1 MVAPFLKY
9 LFYRGILPLSL
20 LFAAF
25 LRPCFMSIGY
35 VIFALLSPV
44 LPSIHAALP
53 LPGSIRVYS
62 WMCLLYCFLTT
73 VAMSAY
79 QIYEAVEG
87 RTEKE
92 YIKHC
97 NDSDLRWMRYSGL
110 IRFHGGS
117 GFESTK
123 SILPE
128 IVAFFASLTTTI
140 VVAVM
145 SHRRE
150 ELDVVGPVRPV
161 RMENNGTPTKGFG
174 TRSIMVALKRFSNF
188 AIIVLAAVVGCVQP
202 SLLNSIYFLSFL
214 FVASW
219 WALYKP
225 LRHGVYN
232 RIKKFLL
239 FFAALHILAIYVYQ
253 IPIVQQTLPG
263 DSIIARI
270 VGLSPIV
277 LTDCQSWYTFW
288 LNTKLQLP
296 AILNPGIL
304 LVFYH
309 LLVVQL
315 LWTYKGSRNYV
326 DDNDSGSSVHE
337 ERPNVGNDGEVA
349 VAAAD
354 VAHGSPGNR
363 PLLTPQE
370 GEEVENGQSI
380 PLKKVTSQVV
390 DRHKIG
396 QIFGGPG
403 QSQTAN
409 AASKG
414 MVAIIS
420 FALYHAYTFA
430 LLSMMV
436 WALLYHSI
444 FGLVLL
450 VLSCTLWMFKDS
462 RGASFAVAP
471 TITVY
476 VEFLL
481 LAQYACSM
489 NVTPQELLMPD
500 WLKMVGFVI
509 ATDMWAAFVTLT
521 VKLLLSLPVFLLLR
535 LSIRETFYDSL
546 SEHER
551 ARRIHN
557 YGTFHGDPTA
567 IVRTPAGSD
576 LAAGFVHWLSKQITK
591 CSIFFVALV
600 LLLVACQSNP
610 VLYTIGFFCIWSLLI
625 VYFKTSFGFFC
636 RIAYPFWLSLILY
649 TSVVIISLY
658 VYQFPDFPDVWTKW
672 TGLDKKWNDD
682 IGLINYSNA
691 GESGTLFV
699 RLFTPIS
706 LFVVAMLQLKFFHE
720 PWMAMVRRSPDGQ
733 PQPGSSREFFFS
745 LVGMD

>member
-1 MVAPFLKY
+1 
-9 LFYRGILPLSL
+9 
-20 LFAAF
+20 
-25 LRPCFMSIGY
+25 
-35 VIFALLSPV
+35 
-44 LPSIHAALP
+44 
-53 LPGSIRVYS
+53 
-62 WMCLLYCFLTT
+62 
-73 VAMSAY
+73 MSAY
-79 QIYEAVEG
+79 QIYEAVGG

-92 YIKHC
+92 YIQHC

-110 IRFHGGS
+110 IRFHGGA

-123 SILPE
+123 SIFPE
-128 IVAFFASLTTTI
+128 IVAFLASFFSAI

-161 RMENNGTPTKGFG
+161 RMENNG
-174 TRSIMVALKRFSNF
+174 
-188 AIIVLAAVVGCVQP
+188 
-202 SLLNSIYFLSFL
+202 
-214 FVASW
+214 W

-239 FFAALHILAIYVYQ
+239 FFAALHILTIYVYQ
-253 IPIVQQTLPG
+253 IPIVQQSLPG
-263 DSIIARI
+263 ESIIARI

-277 LTDCQSWYTFW
+277 LTDCKSWYTFW
-288 LNTKLQLP
+288 LNTNLQLP

-304 LVFYH
+304 LIFYH

-326 DDNDSGSSVHE
+326 DDNDGGSSVHE
-337 ERPNVGNDGEVA
+337 ERPNVGNDGELA

-403 QSQTAN
+403 QNQTAN
-409 AASKG
+409 VASKG

-444 FGLVLL
+444 FGLILL

-476 VEFLL
+476 IEFLL
-481 LAQYACSM
+481 LAQYVCSM
-489 NVTPQELLMPD
+489 NVNPQELRMPD

-509 ATDMWAAFVTLT
+509 ASDMWAAFVTLT
-521 VKLLLSLPVFLLLR
+521 VKYNMFEMRDYRWDDTPERTPLPTL
-535 LSIRETFYDSL
+535 
-546 SEHER
+546 
-551 ARRIHN
+551 
-557 YGTFHGDPTA
+557 YGT
-567 IVRTPAGSD
+567 
-576 LAAGFVHWLSKQITK
+576 GFVYEGFPSFLRKFRD
-591 CSIFFVALV
+591 FFACI
-600 LLLVACQSNP
+600 LLFSPFLKEYSHC
-610 VLYTIGFFCIWSLLI
+610 LL
-625 VYFKTSFGFFC
+625 
-636 RIAYPFWLSLILY
+636 PF
-649 TSVVIISLY
+649 
-658 VYQFPDFPDVWTKW
+658 
-672 TGLDKKWNDD
+672 
-682 IGLINYSNA
+682 
-691 GESGTLFV
+691 
-699 RLFTPIS
+699 
-706 LFVVAMLQLKFFHE
+706 
-720 PWMAMVRRSPDGQ
+720 
-733 PQPGSSREFFFS
+733 
-745 LVGMD
+745 

>member
-1 MVAPFLKY
+1 
-9 LFYRGILPLSL
+9 
-20 LFAAF
+20 
-25 LRPCFMSIGY
+25 
-35 VIFALLSPV
+35 
-44 LPSIHAALP
+44 
-53 LPGSIRVYS
+53 
-62 WMCLLYCFLTT
+62 
-73 VAMSAY
+73 MSAY

-150 ELDVVGPVRPV
+150 ELDV
-161 RMENNGTPTKGFG
+161 
-174 TRSIMVALKRFSNF
+174 
-188 AIIVLAAVVGCVQP
+188 P

-232 RIKKFLL
+232 RIKK
-239 FFAALHILAIYVYQ
+239 
-253 IPIVQQTLPG
+253 
-263 DSIIARI
+263 
-270 VGLSPIV
+270 
-277 LTDCQSWYTFW
+277 
-288 LNTKLQLP
+288 
-296 AILNPGIL
+296 
-304 LVFYH
+304 VFYH

-337 ERPNVGNDGEVA
+337 E
-349 VAAAD
+349 
-354 VAHGSPGNR
+354 
-363 PLLTPQE
+363 LLTPQE

-476 VEFLL
+476 VE
-481 LAQYACSM
+481 
-489 NVTPQELLMPD
+489 
-500 WLKMVGFVI
+500 LK
-509 ATDMWAAFVTLT
+509 
-521 VKLLLSLPVFLLLR
+521 
-535 LSIRETFYDSL
+535 
-546 SEHER
+546 
-551 ARRIHN
+551 
-557 YGTFHGDPTA
+557 DPT
-567 IVRTPAGSD
+567 
-576 LAAGFVHWLSKQITK
+576 K
-591 CSIFFVALV
+591 C
-600 LLLVACQSNP
+600 
-610 VLYTIGFFCIWSLLI
+610 
-625 VYFKTSFGFFC
+625 
-636 RIAYPFWLSLILY
+636 
-649 TSVVIISLY
+649 
-658 VYQFPDFPDVWTKW
+658 
-672 TGLDKKWNDD
+672 
-682 IGLINYSNA
+682 
-691 GESGTLFV
+691 
-699 RLFTPIS
+699 
-706 LFVVAMLQLKFFHE
+706 
-720 PWMAMVRRSPDGQ
+720 
-733 PQPGSSREFFFS
+733 
-745 LVGMD
+745 

>member
-53 LPGSIRVYS
+53 LPGSIRLYS

-79 QIYEAVEG
+79 QIYEAVGG

-92 YIKHC
+92 YIQHC

-110 IRFHGGS
+110 IRFHGGA

-123 SILPE
+123 AILPE
-128 IVAFFASLTTTI
+128 IVAFLASLSSAI

-239 FFAALHILAIYVYQ
+239 FFAALHILTIYVYQ
-253 IPIVQQTLPG
+253 IPIVQQSLPG
-263 DSIIARI
+263 ETIIARI

-277 LTDCQSWYTFW
+277 LTDCKSWYTFW
-288 LNTKLQLP
+288 LNTNLQLP

-304 LVFYH
+304 LIFYH

-337 ERPNVGNDGEVA
+337 E
-349 VAAAD
+349 
-354 VAHGSPGNR
+354 
-363 PLLTPQE
+363 LLTPQE

-403 QSQTAN
+403 QNQTAN
-409 AASKG
+409 VASKG

-444 FGLVLL
+444 FGLILL

-476 VEFLL
+476 IEFLL

-489 NVTPQELLMPD
+489 HVNPQELRMPD

-509 ATDMWAAFVTLT
+509 ASDMWAAFVTLT
-521 VKLLLSLPVFLLLR
+521 VKV
-535 LSIRETFYDSL
+535 
-546 SEHER
+546 
-551 ARRIHN
+551 
-557 YGTFHGDPTA
+557 G
-567 IVRTPAGSD
+567 VRHA
-576 LAAGFVHWLSKQITK
+576 
-591 CSIFFVALV
+591 
-600 LLLVACQSNP
+600 
-610 VLYTIGFFCIWSLLI
+610 FFCLLAMD
-625 VYFKTSFGFFC
+625 FC
-636 RIAYPFWLSLILY
+636 N
-649 TSVVIISLY
+649 
-658 VYQFPDFPDVWTKW
+658 DFSSASPGVMFA
-672 TGLDKKWNDD
+672 N
-682 IGLINYSNA
+682 
-691 GESGTLFV
+691 TLFYN
-699 RLFTPIS
+699 
-706 LFVVAMLQLKFFHE
+706 
-720 PWMAMVRRSPDGQ
+720 
-733 PQPGSSREFFFS
+733 
-745 LVGMD
+745 